1 MNVSSSWI
9 CQTEGPSLSDVLIS
23 VDVQNNEDPN
33 ENHEQ
38 NCSAAPVLLSQP
50 EESAPCVLTLTC
62 SSPSAIGRLELVT
75 EARTVEVYNQQG
87 EYCGTVR
94 GERDQSIST
103 DSSDSGPFYRKQL
116 VLDEPSTSCDVK
128 LLSLCGRRCVRV
140 LSITVGLQ
148 TVHSG
153 VSVNPGIDLQ
163 QVQTMMEQMGTSL
176 SPGAQHLMDMVHFQ
190 QQNQTSSLSSLFP
203 MLMGARA
210 LTLNPVQTLPPQFE
224 STSSTPDASPSLNGA
239 MSHDSSPASASSDS
253 TCSESSEAR
262 SPVSPAHVSEMM
274 SQLMRGRGHA
284 LGSAPDL
291 LPVLQSVCGHVT
303 QLRHDNAAA
312 LKEIIDCNTGELDAE
327 MERRLEQMELRLK
340 EHFDK
345 RLDALEQKL
354 DSVLKLALMNHNY
367 EHLTPKNIAD
377 ERRNQATVNTD

>member
-1 MNVSSSWI
+1 MVDVSSSWS
-9 CQTEGPSLSDVLIS
+9 CETEGPSLSDVLIS
-23 VDVQNNEDPN
+23 VDAEENEDPN

-50 EESAPCVLTLTC
+50 EEGAPCVLTLNC
-62 SSPSAIGRLELVT
+62 GPHSAMVRLELLS
-75 EARTVEVYNQQG
+75 EARTVEVYDQQG
-87 EYCGTVR
+87 EYCGTAR
-94 GERDQSIST
+94 GERDQSVVT
-103 DSSDSGPFYRKQL
+103 DSPDSGPFYRKRL
-116 VLDEPSTSCDVK
+116 VLDQPSSSCEVK

-140 LSITVGLQ
+140 LSVTVGLRP
-148 TVHSG
+148 VRSG
-153 VSVNPGIDLQ
+153 ASVNPGIDLQ
-163 QVQTMMEQMGTSL
+163 QVQTMMQQMGTSL

-203 MLMGARA
+203 MLMGARG
-210 LTLNPVQTLPPQFE
+210 LSLSMPQTPPPQSEF
-224 STSSTPDASPSLNGA
+224 TSSTPDDSPNQNGA
-239 MSHDSSPASASSDS
+239 MSHDSGPASSDS

-274 SQLMRGRGHA
+274 SALMRGRGQG

-312 LKEIIDCNTGELDAE
+312 LKELSNGAGELDPV

-340 EHFDK
+340 EHLDK
-345 RLDALEQKL
+345 RLQALEHKL
-354 DSVLKLALMNHNY
+354 DSVLNLVLMNQSCAG
-367 EHLTPKNIAD
+367 LTPSKD
-377 ERRNQATVNTD
+377 VPQERGDAPLNS

>member
-23 VDVQNNEDPN
+23 VDVQNDEDPN

-38 NCSAAPVLLSQP
+38 NSSAAPALLHQP
-50 EESAPCVLTLTC
+50 EESAPCVLSLKC
-62 SSPSAIGRLELVT
+62 GPPSAMAWLELLS
-75 EARTVEVYNQQG
+75 EARTVEVYDQRG

-94 GERDQSIST
+94 GERQQNIT
-103 DSSDSGPFYRKQL
+103 DDGSDSGPFYRTRL
-116 VLDEPSTSCDVK
+116 VLDQPSTSCEFK

-163 QVQTMMEQMGTSL
+163 QVQAMMEQMGTSL

-203 MLMGARA
+203 MLMGAGAPCATAPR
-210 LTLNPVQTLPPQFE
+210 TPSPQSE
-224 STSSTPDASPSLNGA
+224 SSSSAHDTSPNQNGA
-239 MSHDSSPASASSDS
+239 MSHDSGPASSDS
-253 TCSESSEAR
+253 PSSESSEAR
-262 SPVSPAHVSEMM
+262 SPVSPAHVTEMM
-274 SQLMRGRGHA
+274 SQLMRGRGQG

-312 LKEIIDCNTGELDAE
+312 LKEIGNGSCDLDPE

-345 RLDALEQKL
+345 RMDALEQKL
-354 DSVLKLALMNHNY
+354 DSALNLALMNQNY
-367 EHLTPKNIAD
+367 SHLTSKNITE

>member
-1 MNVSSSWI
+1 ML
-9 CQTEGPSLSDVLIS
+9 SL
-23 VDVQNNEDPN
+23 
-33 ENHEQ
+33 
-38 NCSAAPVLLSQP
+38 NCSP
-50 EESAPCVLTLTC
+50 
-62 SSPSAIGRLELVT
+62 PSAIRRLELVS
-75 EARTVEVYNQQG
+75 EARTVEVYDQQG

-94 GERDQSIST
+94 GERDQSIAT
-103 DSSDSGPFYRKQL
+103 DSSESGPFYKKQL
-116 VLDEPSTSCDVK
+116 VLDQPSTSCEVK
-128 LLSLCGRRCVRV
+128 LLSLCGRKCVRV
-140 LSITVGLQ
+140 LSVTVALQ

-153 VSVNPGIDLQ
+153 TVVNPGIDLQ

-210 LTLNPVQTLPPQFE
+210 LSLNSPQTPSPQSEFA
-224 STSSTPDASPSLNGA
+224 SSAPDASPSQNGT
-239 MSHDSSPASASSDS
+239 MSHDSGPASSISS
-253 TCSESSEAR
+253 CSESSEAR
-262 SPVSPAHVSEMM
+262 SPVSPAHVSEIV
-274 SQLMRGRGHA
+274 SQLMRGRGQA

-312 LKEIIDCNTGELDAE
+312 LKEISDGTCELDPA
-327 MERRLEQMELRLK
+327 MERRLEQMELRVK

-354 DSVLKLALMNHNY
+354 DSVLNLALMNQNY
-367 EHLTPKNIAD
+367 TPLTQKNLTE

>member
-1 MNVSSSWI
+1 MVDVSSSWT
-9 CQTEGPSLSDVLIS
+9 CQTEGPSLSDILIS
-23 VDVQNNEDPN
+23 VDVQNEDPN

-38 NCSAAPVLLSQP
+38 NCAAAPVLLSQP
-50 EESAPCVLTLTC
+50 EESAPCVLSLNC
-62 SSPSAIGRLELVT
+62 SPPSAIGRLELVS
-75 EARTVEVYNQQG
+75 EARTVEVYDQQG

-94 GERDQSIST
+94 GERDQSITT
-103 DSSDSGPFYRKQL
+103 DSSESGPFYRKRL
-116 VLDEPSTSCDVK
+116 VLDQPSTSCEVK

-140 LSITVGLQ
+140 LSLTVGLQ

-153 VSVNPGIDLQ
+153 AAVNPGIDLQ
-163 QVQTMMEQMGTSL
+163 QVQSMMEQMGTSL

-190 QQNQTSSLSSLFP
+190 QQNQVSSLSSLFP

-210 LTLNPVQTLPPQFE
+210 LSLSSPLTPSPQSEFAP
-224 STSSTPDASPSLNGA
+224 SAPHASPNQNGA
-239 MSHDSSPASASSDS
+239 MSHDSGPASSDS

-262 SPVSPAHVSEMM
+262 SPVSPAHVSEIV
-274 SQLMRGRGHA
+274 SQLMRGRGQA

-312 LKEIIDCNTGELDAE
+312 LKEISGDACELDPA
-327 MERRLEQMELRLK
+327 MERRLEQMEQRLK

-354 DSVLKLALMNHNY
+354 DSVLNLALMNQNY
-367 EHLTPKNIAD
+367 SHLTPKKLTE
-377 ERRNQATVNTD
+377 ERRSQATVNVD

>member
-1 MNVSSSWI
+1 MVDLSSSWI
-9 CQTEGPSLSDVLIS
+9 CQTDGSSLANVLIS
-23 VDVQNNEDPN
+23 VDTQENIDPN

-38 NCSAAPVLLSQP
+38 NCAAVPVLLTQP
-50 EESAPCVLTLTC
+50 KEGTPCVLSLSC
-62 SSPSAIGRLELVT
+62 SPPSAIVSLEMVS
-75 EARTVEVYNQQG
+75 EARTVEVYDQQG

-94 GERDQSIST
+94 GETDQGITSNSP
-103 DSSDSGPFYRKQL
+103 DLGPFYRKRL
-116 VLDEPSTSCDVK
+116 VLDQPLTSCEVK
-128 LLSLCGRRCVRV
+128 LVSLCGRRFVRV
-140 LSITVGLQ
+140 LSVTVGLQ
-148 TVHSG
+148 AVHSG

-210 LTLNPVQTLPPQFE
+210 LCLNPPQTPSPQSEF
-224 STSSTPDASPSLNGA
+224 TSSAPDASPNQDGT
-239 MSHDSSPASASSDS
+239 MSHDSGPASSDS

-262 SPVSPAHVSEMM
+262 SPVSPAHVSEII
-274 SQLMRGRGHA
+274 SQLMRGQGQA

-312 LKEIIDCNTGELDAE
+312 LKESNNGTCELDAE

-354 DSVLKLALMNHNY
+354 DSVLNLALINQNY
-367 EHLTPKNIAD
+367 KHLTPKNITE
-377 ERRNQATVNTD
+377 ERRNEATVNLD

>member
-1 MNVSSSWI
+1 MVDVSSSWI

-23 VDVQNNEDPN
+23 VDIQNNEDPN

-38 NCSAAPVLLSQP
+38 NCTAAPVLLHQP
-50 EESAPCVLTLTC
+50 EESAPCVLSLNC
-62 SSPSAIGRLELVT
+62 SPPSAIGRLELLS
-75 EARTVEVYNQQG
+75 EARTVEVYDQRG

-94 GERDQSIST
+94 GERDENIT
-103 DSSDSGPFYRKQL
+103 NDGSDSGPFYRTRL
-116 VLDEPSTSCDVK
+116 ILDHPSSSCEVK

-153 VSVNPGIDLQ
+153 ASVNPGIDLQ

-190 QQNQTSSLSSLFP
+190 QQNQASSLSSLFP
-203 MLMGARA
+203 MLVGARA
-210 LTLNPVQTLPPQFE
+210 LSMNLPQTPSPQSEF
-224 STSSTPDASPSLNGA
+224 ASPAPDLSPNQSGA
-239 MSHDSSPASASSDS
+239 MSHDSGPASSDS
-253 TCSESSEAR
+253 PCSESSESR
-262 SPVSPAHVSEMM
+262 SPVSPAHVTEMM
-274 SQLMRGRGHA
+274 SQLMRGRGPG

-312 LKEIIDCNTGELDAE
+312 LKEINGSCELDSE

-345 RLDALEQKL
+345 RMDALEQKL
-354 DSVLKLALMNHNY
+354 DFVINLALTNSSYSHVTSKDVTQ
-367 EHLTPKNIAD
+367 ET
-377 ERRNQATVNTD
+377 RNQADAD

>member
-1 MNVSSSWI
+1 MVDLSSSWI
-9 CQTEGPSLSDVLIS
+9 CQTDGSSLANVLIS
-23 VDVQNNEDPN
+23 VDTQENIDPN

-38 NCSAAPVLLSQP
+38 NCAAGPVLLTQP
-50 EESAPCVLTLTC
+50 KEGNPCVLSLSC
-62 SSPSAIGRLELVT
+62 SPPSAIVSLEMVS
-75 EARTVEVYNQQG
+75 EARTVEVYDQQG

-94 GERDQSIST
+94 GETDQSITSNSP
-103 DSSDSGPFYRKQL
+103 DLGPFYRKRL
-116 VLDEPSTSCDVK
+116 VLDQPLTSCEVK
-128 LLSLCGRRCVRV
+128 LLSLCGRRFVRV
-140 LSITVGLQ
+140 LSVTVVLQ
-148 TVHSG
+148 AVHSG
-153 VSVNPGIDLQ
+153 VSVSPGIDLQ

-190 QQNQTSSLSSLFP
+190 QQNQTSSLNSLFP

-210 LTLNPVQTLPPQFE
+210 LCLNPPQTPSPQSEF
-224 STSSTPDASPSLNGA
+224 TSSAPDASPNQDGT
-239 MSHDSSPASASSDS
+239 MSHDSGPASSDS

-262 SPVSPAHVSEMM
+262 SPVSPAHVSEIM
-274 SQLMRGRGHA
+274 SQLMRVQGQS

-303 QLRHDNAAA
+303 QLRYDNAAA
-312 LKEIIDCNTGELDAE
+312 LKESNDGTCELDAE

-354 DSVLKLALMNHNY
+354 DSVLNLALINQNY
-367 EHLTPKNIAD
+367 KHLTPKNITE
-377 ERRNQATVNTD
+377 ERRNEATVNLD

>member
-1 MNVSSSWI
+1 MVDVSSSWI
-9 CQTEGPSLSDVLIS
+9 CDAEGPSLADILIF
-23 VDVQNNEDPN
+23 VDTQENEDPN

-38 NCSAAPVLLSQP
+38 NCAAAPVLLSQP
-50 EESAPCVLTLTC
+50 EEGAPCVLSLNC
-62 SSPSAIGRLELVT
+62 RPPSAMVRLELLS
-75 EARTVEVYNQQG
+75 EARTVEAYDHRG
-87 EYCGTVR
+87 EYCGTAR
-94 GERDQSIST
+94 GERVQSVVT
-103 DSSDSGPFYRKQL
+103 DSPDSGPFYRKRL
-116 VLDEPSTSCDVK
+116 VLDQPSTSCELK

-140 LSITVGLQ
+140 LSVTVGLQ
-148 TVHSG
+148 AVRSG
-153 VSVNPGIDLQ
+153 ASVNPGIDLQ
-163 QVQTMMEQMGTSL
+163 QVQTMMQQMGTSL

-203 MLMGARA
+203 MLMGAQG
-210 LTLNPVQTLPPQFE
+210 LSLNTPQAPPPQFE
-224 STSSTPDASPSLNGA
+224 FTSSAPGASPNQNGA
-239 MSHDSSPASASSDS
+239 LSHDSGPASSDS

-274 SQLMRGRGHA
+274 SHLMRGRGQA

-312 LKEIIDCNTGELDAE
+312 LKELSNGACELDPA

-345 RLDALEQKL
+345 RLQALEQKL
-354 DSVLKLALMNHNY
+354 DSVLNLALMSQSCGG
-367 EHLTPKNIAD
+367 LTPSKNITE
-377 ERRNQATVNTD
+377 ERRDATINS

>member
-1 MNVSSSWI
+1 MVNVSSSWI

-33 ENHEQ
+33 ENHEP
-38 NCSAAPVLLSQP
+38 NRAAAPVLLSQP
-50 EESAPCVLTLTC
+50 EEGAPCVLSLNC
-62 SSPSAIGRLELVT
+62 SPCSAIVRLELVS
-75 EARTVEVYNQQG
+75 EARTVEVYDRQG
-87 EYCGTVR
+87 DYCGTAR
-94 GERDQSIST
+94 GEREQSIT
-103 DSSDSGPFYRKQL
+103 ADGSDSGPFYKKQL
-116 VLDEPSTSCDVK
+116 VLDQPSTSCEVK

-140 LSITVGLQ
+140 LSVTVGLQ
-148 TVHSG
+148 TVRSG
-153 VSVNPGIDLQ
+153 ASVNPSIDLQ

-210 LTLNPVQTLPPQFE
+210 LSLPQTPPPQSE
-224 STSSTPDASPSLNGA
+224 SSTPDVSPNQNGA
-239 MSHDSSPASASSDS
+239 MSHDSDPASSDS
-253 TCSESSEAR
+253 TCSDSSEAR

-274 SQLMRGRGHA
+274 SQLMMGGRGRA

-312 LKEIIDCNTGELDAE
+312 LKEINGGCELDAE
-327 MERRLEQMELRLK
+327 MERRLEQMEQRLK
-340 EHFDK
+340 EHLD
-345 RLDALEQKL
+345 RRMDALEQKL
-354 DSVLKLALMNHNY
+354 DSVLSLALMNHPL
-367 EHLTPKNIAD
+367 LTSKSVPEQRA
-377 ERRNQATVNTD
+377 EQATVNTD